1 MINIRKAKQEDIS
14 RIAEILVFT
23 KRLNYRSIFHN
34 DHYSFGELQV
44 LSLAQEYLD
53 DLNTLHHIWV
63 YDDEFVKGLIHIE
76 DKEVKELYVDSFFAN
91 EGIGG
96 KLMEFVIQNFDVRYL
111 WVLEKNE
118 RAVSFYEKH
127 GFHYHNEWQYEE
139 GTKEHLLKTER

>member
-1 MINIRKAKQEDIS
+1 MIEIRKATQKDIS

-34 DHYSFGELQV
+34 DQYSFGEMQV
-44 LSLAQEYLD
+44 LSVAQEYLD
-53 DLNTLHHIWV
+53 NPNTLNDIWV
-63 YDDEFVKGLIHIE
+63 YYDEFVRGLIHIE
-76 DKEVKELYVDSFFAN
+76 GKEVKKLYVDSFFES

-96 KLMEFVIQNFDVRYL
+96 KLIEFAIQNFDVRYL

-127 GFHYHNEWQYEE
+127 GFHYKNEWQYEE
-139 GTKEHLLKTER
+139 GTTEHLLKMER